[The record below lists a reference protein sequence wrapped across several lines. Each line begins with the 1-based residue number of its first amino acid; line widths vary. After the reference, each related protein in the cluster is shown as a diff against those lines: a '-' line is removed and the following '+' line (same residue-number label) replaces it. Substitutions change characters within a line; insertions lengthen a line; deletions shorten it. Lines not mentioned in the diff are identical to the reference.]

1 MSAIVTNKFRQ
12 SNAKNFYDSFGVDKY
27 YLFLGRSE
35 AWDDDNSPPIP
46 KDSIV
51 SETKQYRDMIAAKHI
66 SSADVSYVLP
76 RRNWTTNT
84 IYDMYHHNVSAT
96 SPSTS
101 GETNLWDSTFYVMNQ
116 NYNVYICI
124 SNNGG
129 GVSTAEPTA
138 GNVAPYNIITEVD
151 GYKWKYLYTLSTTDI
166 QKFLSLDFIP
176 VLENTSV
183 AAAATPGSIEFIKLI
198 SGGSGY
204 VNGTY
209 TAVTIHGDG
218 NSGTVDIVITSGSIS
233 SVVINNVGTGYTFAS
248 IDLTTYEDSTIT
260 TVNANLDPIISPT
273 TGHGADNNK
282 ELGGV
287 FVMVNTTL
295 SGIEGSGDF
304 IVNNDFRQVGLIKNP
319 KESSSGALATSTTLS
334 CLKSLVVVGF
344 GVTDF
349 VIDEII
355 TGSATGGIGYVADFD
370 SGTGVL
376 KYIQQSETGYG
387 LSTDGDIDIFSATS
401 TITGTTSGASGT
413 VSSVLPPEI
422 LEYSGDIIY
431 VENRMPIPRATDQQ
445 ENIKLIVEF

>member
-12 SNAKNFYDSFGVDKY
+12 SNAKNFYDSFGSDKY

-124 SNNGG
+124 SNNYGV
-129 GVSTAEPTA
+129 VSTAEPT
-138 GNVAPYNIITEVD
+138 GTSNNIITTGD
-151 GYKWKYLYTLSTTDI
+151 GYKWKYLYTLSTADV

-176 VLENTSV
+176 VLQNTSV
-183 AAAATPGSIEFIKLI
+183 AAAATPGSIDFIKLI

-248 IDLTTYEDSTIT
+248 IDLTTYEDITIT

-304 IVNNDFRQVGLIKNP
+304 LVNQDFRQVGLIKNP
-319 KESSSGALATSTTLS
+319 ESSGVAATASTLS

-387 LSTDGDIDIFSATS
+387 LDTDGDIDTFSIFDTITGATS
-401 TITGTTSGASGT
+401 TASGT
-413 VSSVLPPEI
+413 VSSVSPPEI
-422 LEYSGDIIY
+422 DLYSGDIIY